1 MQHRGQQQAC
11 FNTLQI
17 GILCS
22 GTTSHNE
29 QQSTTAPHKVT
40 QFNINSERRAP
51 QSHPV
56 PPLHFAALLRHRPSK
71 MCANAATSAGR
82 VPAAKPAKLPSST
95 VQPHNFNGCSQGCQ
109 FPALHP
115 FDSLVL
121 THIQHQRH
129 QLYAQHCFLG
139 LVLVGF
145 CITLVGHHFGQQA
158 SCFTPLTLHVHPTET
173 CLFFF
178 FSPVSF

>member
-1 MQHRGQQQAC
+1 
-11 FNTLQI
+11 
-17 GILCS
+17 
-22 GTTSHNE
+22 
-29 QQSTTAPHKVT
+29 
-40 QFNINSERRAP
+40 
-51 QSHPV
+51 
-56 PPLHFAALLRHRPSK
+56 
-71 MCANAATSAGR
+71 MCANAATSTGR

-115 FDSLVL
+115 FGSLVL

-158 SCFTPLTLHVHPTET
+158 SCFTPLTLHIHPTET

-178 FSPVSF
+178 PQYPFKNSASNSCLLSHSLSVTKNLLFPLKPAGVTSLMGQLLSPYIHRVDDGKFGDRKTSSSEK